1 MTYLAL
7 GDVTTLRYS
16 IQGLEPRDEIL
27 LKSLIRLLSHR
38 TEHQWVCATG
48 QAHLE
53 VMGNPPDP
61 ASGQP
66 QDEAQQ
72 ATRLIMAHAAPPE
85 TQHFLRLPLHVNELE
100 LKLNQLGR
108 LIAKAPTL
116 LCNAT
121 PATTRTLA
129 QVSPPDATPPTTPA
143 TAAPAPTYRL
153 QRWPHAFLL
162 TSSERLKLASLLTV
176 RPLSLTALQERSGQ
190 TRQAC
195 EGFLHD
201 LQSAGFLQ
209 PSVALSAEPQALPQ
223 AAPQAMSALVQQ
235 RAAVPLGLLAR
246 IRQRLGLQLAN
257 RP

>member
-38 TEHQWVCATG
+38 TEHQWECATG
-48 QAHLE
+48 PAHLE
-53 VMGNPPDP
+53 VIGKLSEP
-61 ASGQP
+61 ASGQF
-66 QDEAQQ
+66 QDEAQPT
-72 ATRLIMAHAAPPE
+72 TRLIMASVAPSE
-85 TQHFLRLPLHVNELE
+85 AQHFLRLPLHVNELE

-108 LIAKAPTL
+108 LIAQAPTL

-121 PATTRTLA
+121 P
-129 QVSPPDATPPTTPA
+129 STTPA
-143 TAAPAPTYRL
+143 SAAASSPTYRL

-176 RPLSLTALQERSGQ
+176 RPLSLAELQERSGQ

-201 LQSAGFLQ
+201 LQSAGLLQ
-209 PSVALSAEPQALPQ
+209 PSVAFPAAPEVLPQ
-223 AAPQAMSALVQQ
+223 AAPPQAQ

>member
-1 MTYLAL
+1 MTYLTL
-7 GDVTTLRYS
+7 GDVTPLRYS
-16 IQGLEPRDEIL
+16 IKGLELRDEIL

-38 TEHQWVCATG
+38 TEHQWLGATE

-53 VMGNPPDP
+53 ITGSSANPACGLHEDN
-61 ASGQP
+61 
-66 QDEAQQ
+66 AQQ
-72 ATRLIMAHAAPPE
+72 PTRLIMAHDAPPE
-85 TQHFLRLPLHVNELE
+85 AQHFLRLPLHVNELE

-108 LIAKAPTL
+108 LIAQAPTL

-121 PATTRTLA
+121 P
-129 QVSPPDATPPTTPA
+129 STTPA
-143 TAAPAPTYRL
+143 SAAASSPTYRL

-176 RPLSLTALQERSGQ
+176 RPLSLAALQERSGQ

-209 PSVALSAEPQALPQ
+209 SSVAFPATPQALSQ
-223 AAPQAMSALVQQ
+223 AAPQAMSAPVQQ

-246 IRQRLGLQLAN
+246 IRQRLGLQLAD
-257 RP
+257 RH